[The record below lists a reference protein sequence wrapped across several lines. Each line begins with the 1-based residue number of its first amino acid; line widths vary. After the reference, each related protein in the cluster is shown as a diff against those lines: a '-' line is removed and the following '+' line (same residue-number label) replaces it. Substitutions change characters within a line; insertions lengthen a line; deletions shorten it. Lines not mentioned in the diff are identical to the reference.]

1 MLPPEERHGE
11 SLLAAAG
18 LCCGV
23 KIVRVDGQLVLT
35 LTYLK
40 RASTYAYRDVV
51 IANGNFHTSG
61 HFAFAVNEGFH
72 DSKFGCSKSL
82 LHINK
87 VPKHI
92 ENFENDT
99 YTPPLR

>member
-23 KIVRVDGQLVLT
+23 KIVRGDGQLVLT